1 MKRAF
6 RYSRWDGSQ
15 VGFDLD
21 ADALLSELTD
31 DLLYHGDLNAA
42 LRRALQQGFRDREG
56 RDVQGL
62 REMLD
67 KLRRQ
72 RRELLDRYD
81 LGGVY
86 DDISRQL
93 EEVVE
98 QEREGIDRRVDE
110 ARQSGDQRREELLD
124 ELAQQRR
131 RELDELPPDL
141 AGRVQELQQ
150 YDWMD
155 DAARQ
160 RFEALMQELRSQ
172 LLDNMFN
179 QLSEGMSQ
187 MSPEQMQHM
196 KTCSPTSTGCSSSVS
211 EERSPTSP
219 GSWSATA
226 TSSPTTRSHSTSC
239 SSRWRGRWPRC
250 SRCSTR

>member
-1 MKRAF
+1 MARAF
-6 RYSRWDGSQ
+6 RYSRWDGTQ

-21 ADALLSELTD
+21 ADDLLSELTD

-42 LRRALQQGFRDREG
+42 LRRALQQGFRDRDG

-67 KLRRQ
+67 KLRQQ
-72 RRELLDRYD
+72 RRDMLDRYD

-86 DDISRQL
+86 DDISQQL

-160 RFEALMQELRSQ
+160 RFEELMQELRSQ

-196 KTCSPTSTGCSSSVS
+196 KDMLADLNRMLEQREAG
-211 EERSPTSP
+211 EEPDFAGFMDKYGDLFPDNPQTLDELL
-219 GSWSATA
+219 
-226 TSSPTTRSHSTSC
+226 
-239 SSRWRGRWPRC
+239 
-250 SRCSTR
+250 